1 MKEKWLK
8 DIHDRMTDYEVDEPG
23 NLWTD
28 INTKI
33 SEESGLSRHHVV
45 RHTVWLWTKRVA
57 AVAALIALIFTIGH
71 YTARVEH
78 QPAPVTAVISHVET
92 DNISNDKN
100 TLNVTGEANAPVVKN
115 THIPG
120 SANSYLAD
128 NAPYIQTVTIPESD
142 SVQVVTSKESVQSE
156 REEQEN
162 HPEQN
167 TDIVVHSDYI
177 AQADIRKG
185 MSDRMSFGVL
195 TSGTNGSSLNSR
207 YTSDTYATGIGSD
220 NSDWEDYPLLGMLV
234 YNQGQDVEI
243 DIKHRQPIRFG
254 LTFTYKI
261 NNRIAVKSGITYTK
275 LISDMRE
282 GSHDNYFADHQTLH
296 YVGIP
301 LNIEYDMFS
310 SSGLDFYFSSGV
322 ITEKCVSGELDR
334 TYVLNNQIKQTET
347 GEITVKPLQWSVNAS
362 LGMQYDFN
370 SSIGIYAEPGI
381 SYYFNNGSSVKTI
394 YNDKSLNFNLNLGI
408 KYTFGKK

>member
-8 DIHDRMTDYEVDEPG
+8 AIHDRMTDYEVDEPG

-33 SEESGLSRHHVV
+33 SEESGLSHRYVIKNK
-45 RHTVWLWTKRVA
+45 VWLWTKRVA

-78 QPAPVTAVISHVET
+78 QPAPITAVISNVET

-100 TLNVTGEANAPVVKN
+100 TLNVAGEKNAPVVKN

-128 NAPYIQTVTIPESD
+128 TSPYIQSGTTPESD
-142 SVQVVTSKESVQSE
+142 SVQVVTSKEPVQSE
-156 REEQEN
+156 REEHEN

-261 NNRIAVKSGITYTK
+261 NNRIAVKSGITYTN
-275 LISDMRE
+275 LTSDIRE
-282 GSHDNYFADHQTLH
+282 GSLNNYFTDHQTLH
-296 YVGIP
+296 YLGIP
-301 LNIEYDMFS
+301 LNIKYDMFS

-322 ITEKCVSGELDR
+322 ITQKCGSGELDR
-334 TYVLNNQIKQTET
+334 THVLNNQIKQTET
-347 GEITVKPLQWSVNAS
+347 EEITIKPLQWSVNAS